1 MPCLSM
7 TWPTSKSLPS
17 RPSNEAVLFKNFSG
31 NVQSWK
37 RPLGISF
44 GHDSCTNQEYGI
56 MAYGLRARLRGFGC
70 AGRLHWI
77 LEVDE
82 DHDGSGARCARVFG
96 GPIAAARLRSSQTD
110 RDRPAGQHLQ
120 RTHGCVGA
128 VRNV

>member
-17 RPSNEAVLFKNFSG
+17 RPSNVAVLFKNFSG

-44 GHDSCTNQEYGI
+44 GHDSCTNQEHGTMVYR
-56 MAYGLRARLRGFGC
+56 LRARLRGFGC
-70 AGRLHWI
+70 AGRLYWI

-82 DHDGSGARCARVFG
+82 DHDGSGARYARVFG
-96 GPIAAARLRSSQTD
+96 GPVAAARSRSSQAD
-110 RDRPAGQHLQ
+110 GGGPA
-120 RTHGCVGA
+120 
-128 VRNV
+128 